1 MAGSLSNLIDN
12 CAEDIFIK
20 FYKIKYKY
28 GHENKM
34 YETCRIKYKNCE
46 CCLEYI
52 NLKDDLMEYKC
63 LC

>member
-1 MAGSLSNLIDN
+1 
-12 CAEDIFIK
+12 
-20 FYKIKYKY
+20 
-28 GHENKM
+28 M

-63 LC
+63 FMLNKNYQKRFLRDQSTSLLNHNINRFILLL